1 MAKGVYEAAG
11 RNDSKDEQTAKW
23 QPSRWLVLIPIALY
37 AACTKI
43 LRLRL
48 RMTMREER

>member
-1 MAKGVYEAAG
+1 MLPRYKITGLQ
-11 RNDSKDEQTAKW
+11 DEQTAKG
-23 QPSRWLVLIPIALY
+23 QPSRWLVFIPIASY

-48 RMTMREER
+48 GMTMREER